1 MNGNRALPLI
11 LLLAALSAGS
21 APAAAGALDEC
32 QTAGDHAA
40 VTKCLFDADAEAQA
54 SLRNAE
60 GVAGIRAREIDTAT
74 GRSGA
79 NAALAK
85 TLRAFTEYRTMQC
98 NYVKALYAS
107 GSGAEQAWLA
117 CRVDL
122 TRRRVR
128 DLQP

>member
-1 MNGNRALPLI
+1 MKIIVAAAAAI
-11 LLLAALSAGS
+11 LLGFAAH
-21 APAAAGALDEC
+21 AAAGALDEC

-40 VTKCLFDADAEAQA
+40 VTRCLLDADREAQA

-60 GVAGIRAREIDTAT
+60 AAAGTRARELDAVT
-74 GRSGA
+74 GRPGA

-85 TLRAFTEYRTMQC
+85 SLRAFAEYRTLQC
-98 NYVKALYAS
+98 DFVKAMYAS
-107 GSGAEQAWLA
+107 GNGAEQAGLA

>member
-1 MNGNRALPLI
+1 MKLALFALVT
-11 LLLAALSAGS
+11 LLPGFV

-40 VTKCLFDADAEAQA
+40 VTRCLVAADRDAQA

-60 GVAGIRAREIDTAT
+60 GSAGTRARELDTVT
-74 GRSGA
+74 GRPGA

-85 TLRAFTEYRTMQC
+85 SMRAFSDYRTAQC
-98 NYVKALYAS
+98 DYVKAMYAS
-107 GSGAEQAWLA
+107 GSGAEQAGLG

-128 DLQP
+128 ELQP

>member
-1 MNGNRALPLI
+1 MNIFVAA
-11 LLLAALSAGS
+11 LAAGLLGFAAS
-21 APAAAGALDEC
+21 AAAGALDEC

-40 VTKCLFDADAEAQA
+40 VSRCLLESDRDAQA

-60 GVAGIRAREIDTAT
+60 AAAGTRARELDTAT
-74 GRSGA
+74 GRPGA

-85 TLRAFTEYRTMQC
+85 SLRAFAEYRTLQC
-98 NYVKALYAS
+98 DYVKALY
-107 GSGAEQAWLA
+107 GSGNGADQAALA
-117 CRVDL
+117 CRIDL

>member
-1 MNGNRALPLI
+1 MKI
-11 LLLAALSAGS
+11 LVAALAASLLGIAASAT
-21 APAAAGALDEC
+21 AGALDEC

-40 VTKCLFDADAEAQA
+40 VSRCLLESDRDAQA

-60 GVAGIRAREIDTAT
+60 AAAGTRARELDAVT
-74 GRSGA
+74 GRPGA

-85 TLRAFTEYRTMQC
+85 SLRAFTEYRTLQC
-98 NYVKALYAS
+98 DFIKAMYAS
-107 GSGAEQAWLA
+107 GNGADQAALA
-117 CRVDL
+117 CRIDL

>member
-1 MNGNRALPLI
+1 MNVFVAA
-11 LLLAALSAGS
+11 LAAGLLGI
-21 APAAAGALDEC
+21 AANATAGALDEC

-40 VTKCLFDADAEAQA
+40 VSRCLFEQDRDAQA

-60 GVAGIRAREIDTAT
+60 AAAGTRARELDAVT
-74 GRSGA
+74 GRPGA

-85 TLRAFTEYRTMQC
+85 SLRAFTEYRTLQC
-98 NYVKALYAS
+98 DFIKAMYAS
-107 GSGAEQAWLA
+107 GNGADQAALA
-117 CRVDL
+117 CRIDL

>member
-1 MNGNRALPLI
+1 MKTTMVTMALIFLGFT
-11 LLLAALSAGS
+11 AS
-21 APAAAGALDEC
+21 AAAGALDEC
-32 QTAGDHAA
+32 QKAGDHAA
-40 VTKCLFDADAEAQA
+40 MTQCLVEADGEAQA

-60 GVAGIRAREIDTAT
+60 GVAGTRAREIDTMT
-74 GRSGA
+74 GRPGA

-85 TLRAFTEYRTMQC
+85 SMRAFAEYRTLQC

-107 GSGAEQAWLA
+107 GNGAEQAGLA

-128 DLQP
+128 ELQP

>member
-1 MNGNRALPLI
+1 MNRLRVTSFLF
-11 LLLAALSAGS
+11 LLAAVAA
-21 APAAAGALDEC
+21 APVAAGALEEC
-32 QTAGDHAA
+32 QIAGDHPA
-40 VTKCLFDADAEAQA
+40 VTKCLLEADAEAQS

-60 GVAGIRAREIDTAT
+60 AVAGTRARELDTAT
-74 GRSGA
+74 GRAGA

-85 TLRAFTEYRTMQC
+85 TLRAFLEYRTLQC

-107 GSGAEQAWLA
+107 GTGAEDAGLA

-128 DLQP
+128 ELQP

>member
-1 MNGNRALPLI
+1 MNIFVAA
-11 LLLAALSAGS
+11 LAAGLLGI
-21 APAAAGALDEC
+21 AANATAGALDEC

-40 VTKCLFDADAEAQA
+40 VSRCLLESDREAQA

-60 GVAGIRAREIDTAT
+60 GAAGIRAREIDAAT
-74 GRSGA
+74 GRAGA

-85 TLRAFTEYRTMQC
+85 SLRAFTEYRTLQC
-98 NYVKALYAS
+98 DFIKAMY
-107 GSGAEQAWLA
+107 GSGNGADQAALA
-117 CRVDL
+117 CRIDL

>member
-1 MNGNRALPLI
+1 MNAKWI
-11 LLLAALSAGS
+11 TMAMFLLAAA

-40 VTKCLFDADAEAQA
+40 VSRCLLEADAQAQA

-60 GVAGIRAREIDTAT
+60 AAAGTRAREIDNAT
-74 GRSGA
+74 GRPGA

-85 TLRAFTEYRTMQC
+85 TLRTFAEYRTTQC
-98 NYVKALYAS
+98 EYVRALYAS
-107 GSGAEQAWLA
+107 GGGAEQAQLA

-128 DLQP
+128 ELQP

>member
-1 MNGNRALPLI
+1 MNI
-11 LLLAALSAGS
+11 LVAALAAGLLGI
-21 APAAAGALDEC
+21 AANATAGALDEC

-40 VTKCLFDADAEAQA
+40 VSRCLFEQDRDAQA

-60 GVAGIRAREIDTAT
+60 AAAGTRARELDAVT
-74 GRSGA
+74 GRPGA

-85 TLRAFTEYRTMQC
+85 SLRAFTEYRTLQC
-98 NYVKALYAS
+98 DFIKAMY
-107 GSGAEQAWLA
+107 GSGNGADQAALA
-117 CRVDL
+117 CRIDL

>member
-1 MNGNRALPLI
+1 MNAKWI
-11 LLLAALSAGS
+11 TMAMFLLATA

-40 VTKCLFDADAEAQA
+40 VSRCLLEADAQAQT

-60 GVAGIRAREIDTAT
+60 AAAGTRAREIDNAT
-74 GRSGA
+74 GRPGA

-85 TLRAFTEYRTMQC
+85 TLRPFADYRTTQC
-98 NYVKALYAS
+98 DYVKALYAS
-107 GSGAEQAWLA
+107 GGGGELA
-117 CRVDL
+117 QLGCRVDL

>member
-1 MNGNRALPLI
+1 V
-11 LLLAALSAGS
+11 LLAIA

-32 QTAGDHAA
+32 QIAGDHAA
-40 VTKCLFDADAEAQA
+40 VTRCLLDADREAQA

-60 GVAGIRAREIDTAT
+60 GAAGTRARELDTAT
-74 GRSGA
+74 GRTGA

-85 TLRAFTEYRTMQC
+85 SLRAFSDYRTLQC
-98 NYVKALYAS
+98 DYVKSMYAS
-107 GSGAEQAWLA
+107 GTGAEQAGLG

-128 DLQP
+128 ELQP

>member
-1 MNGNRALPLI
+1 MNIFVAA
-11 LLLAALSAGS
+11 LAAGLLGI
-21 APAAAGALDEC
+21 AANATAGALDEC

-40 VTKCLFDADAEAQA
+40 VSRCLFELDRDAQT

-60 GVAGIRAREIDTAT
+60 AAAGTRARELDAVT
-74 GRSGA
+74 GRPGA

-85 TLRAFTEYRTMQC
+85 SLRAFTEYRTLQC
-98 NYVKALYAS
+98 DFIKAMYAS
-107 GSGAEQAWLA
+107 GNGADQAALA
-117 CRVDL
+117 CRIDL

>member
-1 MNGNRALPLI
+1 MKATMLMTTLV
-11 LLLAALSAGS
+11 LLAWG

-40 VTKCLFDADAEAQA
+40 VTRCLVEADAQAQA

-60 GVAGIRAREIDTAT
+60 AAAGTRAREIDTAT

-85 TLRAFTEYRTMQC
+85 TLKPFSDYRTLQC
-98 NYVKALYAS
+98 DYVKALYAS
-107 GSGAEQAWLA
+107 GSGGEQAALG
-117 CRVDL
+117 CRIDL

-128 DLQP
+128 ELQP

>member
-1 MNGNRALPLI
+1 MNVFVAA
-11 LLLAALSAGS
+11 LAAGLLGI
-21 APAAAGALDEC
+21 AANATAGALDEC

-40 VTKCLFDADAEAQA
+40 VSRCLLEADREAQA

-60 GVAGIRAREIDTAT
+60 GAAGTRARELDAVT
-74 GRSGA
+74 GRPGA

-85 TLRAFTEYRTMQC
+85 SLRAFTEYRTLQC
-98 NYVKALYAS
+98 DFIKAMY
-107 GSGAEQAWLA
+107 GSGNGADQAALA
-117 CRVDL
+117 CRIDL

>member
-1 MNGNRALPLI
+1 MNI
-11 LLLAALSAGS
+11 LVAALAAGLLGI
-21 APAAAGALDEC
+21 AANATAGALDEC

-40 VTKCLFDADAEAQA
+40 VSRCLFELDRDAQT

-60 GVAGIRAREIDTAT
+60 AAAGTRARELDAVT
-74 GRSGA
+74 GRPGA

-85 TLRAFTEYRTMQC
+85 SLRAFTEYRTLQC
-98 NYVKALYAS
+98 DFIKAMYAS
-107 GSGAEQAWLA
+107 GNGADQAALA
-117 CRVDL
+117 CRIDL

>member
-1 MNGNRALPLI
+1 MNTTMVTTAMV
-11 LLLAALSAGS
+11 LLAWA

-40 VTKCLFDADAEAQA
+40 VTRCLVEADAQAQA

-60 GVAGIRAREIDTAT
+60 AAAGTRAREIDTAT

-85 TLRAFTEYRTMQC
+85 TLRAFSDYRTVQC
-98 NYVKALYAS
+98 DYIKALYAS
-107 GSGAEQAWLA
+107 SGGAEQAGLG

-128 DLQP
+128 ELQP

>member
-1 MNGNRALPLI
+1 MNIFVAA
-11 LLLAALSAGS
+11 LAAGLLGI
-21 APAAAGALDEC
+21 AANATAGALDEC

-40 VTKCLFDADAEAQA
+40 VSRCLFEQDRDAQA

-60 GVAGIRAREIDTAT
+60 AAAGTRARELDAVT
-74 GRSGA
+74 GRPGA

-85 TLRAFTEYRTMQC
+85 SLRAFTEYRTLQC
-98 NYVKALYAS
+98 DFIRSMYAS
-107 GSGAEQAWLA
+107 GNGADQAALA
-117 CRVDL
+117 CRIDL

>member
-1 MNGNRALPLI
+1 MNIFVAALAAG
-11 LLLAALSAGS
+11 LLAI
-21 APAAAGALDEC
+21 AANATAGALDEC

-40 VTKCLFDADAEAQA
+40 VSRCLFEQDRDAQA

-60 GVAGIRAREIDTAT
+60 AAAGTRARELDAVT
-74 GRSGA
+74 GRPGA

-85 TLRAFTEYRTMQC
+85 SLRAFTEYRTLQC
-98 NYVKALYAS
+98 DFTKAMYAS
-107 GSGAEQAWLA
+107 GNGADQAALA
-117 CRVDL
+117 CRIDL

>member
-1 MNGNRALPLI
+1 MAMF
-11 LLLAALSAGS
+11 LLATA

-40 VTKCLFDADAEAQA
+40 VSRCLLEADAQAQA

-60 GVAGIRAREIDTAT
+60 AAAGTRAREIDNAT
-74 GRSGA
+74 GRPGA

-85 TLRAFTEYRTMQC
+85 TLRPFADYRTTQC
-98 NYVKALYAS
+98 DYVRALYAS
-107 GSGAEQAWLA
+107 GVGAEQAQLA

-128 DLQP
+128 ELQP

>member
-1 MNGNRALPLI
+1 MNI
-11 LLLAALSAGS
+11 LVAALAAGLLGI
-21 APAAAGALDEC
+21 AANATAGALDEC

-40 VTKCLFDADAEAQA
+40 VSRCLFEQDRDAQA

-60 GVAGIRAREIDTAT
+60 AAAGTRARELDAVT
-74 GRSGA
+74 GRPGA

-85 TLRAFTEYRTMQC
+85 SLRAFTEYRTLQC
-98 NYVKALYAS
+98 DFIKAMYAS
-107 GSGAEQAWLA
+107 GNGADQAALA
-117 CRVDL
+117 CRIDL

>member
-1 MNGNRALPLI
+1 MNIFVAA
-11 LLLAALSAGS
+11 LAAGLLGI
-21 APAAAGALDEC
+21 AANATAGALDEC

-40 VTKCLFDADAEAQA
+40 VSRCLFEQDRDAQA

-60 GVAGIRAREIDTAT
+60 AAAGTRARELDAVT
-74 GRSGA
+74 GRPGA

-85 TLRAFTEYRTMQC
+85 SLRAFTEYRTLQC
-98 NYVKALYAS
+98 DFIKAMYAS
-107 GSGAEQAWLA
+107 GNGADQAALA
-117 CRVDL
+117 CRIDL

>member
-1 MNGNRALPLI
+1 MNIFVAAVAAG
-11 LLLAALSAGS
+11 LLGIAANAT
-21 APAAAGALDEC
+21 AGALDEC

-40 VTKCLFDADAEAQA
+40 VSRCLLESDREAQA

-60 GVAGIRAREIDTAT
+60 GAAGIRAREIDAAT
-74 GRSGA
+74 GRAGA

-85 TLRAFTEYRTMQC
+85 SLRAFTEYRTLQC
-98 NYVKALYAS
+98 DFIKAMY
-107 GSGAEQAWLA
+107 GSGNGADQAALA
-117 CRVDL
+117 CRIDL

>member
-1 MNGNRALPLI
+1 MNARWITMAV
-11 LLLAALSAGS
+11 LLLATA

-32 QTAGDHAA
+32 QTAGDHTA
-40 VTKCLFDADAEAQA
+40 VSRCLLEADAQAQA

-60 GVAGIRAREIDTAT
+60 AAAGTRAREIDNAT
-74 GRSGA
+74 GRPGA

-85 TLRAFTEYRTMQC
+85 TLRPFADYRTTQC
-98 NYVKALYAS
+98 DYVKALYAS
-107 GSGAEQAWLA
+107 GTGGEAAGLA

-128 DLQP
+128 ELQP